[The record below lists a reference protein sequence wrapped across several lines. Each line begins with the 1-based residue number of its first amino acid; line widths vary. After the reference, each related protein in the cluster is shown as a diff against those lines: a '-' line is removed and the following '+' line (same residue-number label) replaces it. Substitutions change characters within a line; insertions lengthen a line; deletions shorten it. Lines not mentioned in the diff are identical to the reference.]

1 MSTIPRP
8 HLSSLWTAV
17 LFTLYFFVFLTS
29 EVFLQDCLLALD
41 RPEDLHIFFLGQMA
55 CLAAGYLSLSLC
67 RRCAY
72 GLLRSVAAA
81 AMLFPALLFIALA
94 FMGIPASL
102 LLWAAA
108 CSYFLGGTGAFL
120 HYSAALCL
128 HRSAV
133 TGRVAGGSIGLAVAI
148 QFLTDT
154 CLDSGQTAILLALV
168 SLVLAMLLA
177 RTPAP
182 ATADEAP
189 SAPPSRRTLALVTA
203 GTAILSIV
211 VGLNEDIVTR
221 LYATGALDVTSWPR
235 LCYLAG
241 LLLAGFLA
249 DIRKR
254 AFMPVITLCVLM
266 LSNMAI
272 FFLSDPRHYQ
282 LNLSILYFYSGFY
295 VVYFTVLFLDLAP
308 GTRWPLLWAGMGR
321 LCRSLCGR
329 LFSVSKRPVRPAGA
343 GVLHRPEYPAA
354 GRRVRHILLERTIAR
369 SRRRQIRAAVAPGS
383 GHRPFRAKTRPDPPG
398 DRRAARRARLVGSPG
413 EYRCL
418 PGHIGTGHATAP
430 DFHLRQVRCERP
442 SGAGDSLLRPN
453 APVTSVIRPAGLP
466 MPPLLRRCPS
476 PGPPPYRRGCRASA
490 GDSPKNTRAPVT
502 ILAVTGA
509 RVLKKSVAL
518 DVIAQAR
525 GPSCVPARA
534 HGASRPQGRLSC
546 RGGAYSPAM
555 KPDQRASR
563 ARRALPRWLRA
574 FFSSRVSW
582 AALLRMLSS
591 QNRGS

>member
-8 HLSSLWTAV
+8 HISSLWTAV

-55 CLAAGYLSLSLC
+55 CLAAGYLSLALC

-241 LLLAGFLA
+241 LLLAGFLVRTYA
-249 DIRKR
+249 
-254 AFMPVITLCVLM
+254 
-266 LSNMAI
+266 
-272 FFLSDPRHYQ
+272 
-282 LNLSILYFYSGFY
+282 
-295 VVYFTVLFLDLAP
+295 
-308 GTRWPLLWAGMGR
+308 
-321 LCRSLCGR
+321 
-329 LFSVSKRPVRPAGA
+329 SV
-343 GVLHRPEYPAA
+343 
-354 GRRVRHILLERTIAR
+354 
-369 SRRRQIRAAVAPGS
+369 
-383 GHRPFRAKTRPDPPG
+383 
-398 DRRAARRARLVGSPG
+398 
-413 EYRCL
+413 
-418 PGHIGTGHATAP
+418 
-430 DFHLRQVRCERP
+430 
-442 SGAGDSLLRPN
+442 
-453 APVTSVIRPAGLP
+453 
-466 MPPLLRRCPS
+466 
-476 PGPPPYRRGCRASA
+476 
-490 GDSPKNTRAPVT
+490 
-502 ILAVTGA
+502 
-509 RVLKKSVAL
+509 
-518 DVIAQAR
+518 
-525 GPSCVPARA
+525 PSCR
-534 HGASRPQGRLSC
+534 
-546 RGGAYSPAM
+546 
-555 KPDQRASR
+555 
-563 ARRALPRWLRA
+563 
-574 FFSSRVSW
+574 
-582 AALLRMLSS
+582 
-591 QNRGS
+591 

>member
-102 LLWAAA
+102 LLW
-108 CSYFLGGTGAFL
+108 
-120 HYSAALCL
+120 
-128 HRSAV
+128 
-133 TGRVAGGSIGLAVAI
+133 AVAI

-321 LCRSLCGR
+321 LCRSLCVGAFFLCPSDLFGLLGQEYSIVLNTLLLAGVCAIFFWSGQLRDHGAARSAPPLRQAQAIGLFAQKHALTHRETDVLRAVLASSDPLGNIAVCLGISERVMQRHLTSIYAKCGVSGR
-329 LFSVSKRPVRPAGA
+329 L
-343 GVLHRPEYPAA
+343 E
-354 GRRVRHILLERTIAR
+354 
-369 SRRRQIRAAVAPGS
+369 
-383 GHRPFRAKTRPDPPG
+383 
-398 DRRAARRARLVGSPG
+398 LV
-413 EYRCL
+413 
-418 PGHIGTGHATAP
+418 T
-430 DFHLRQVRCERP
+430 
-442 SGAGDSLLRPN
+442 
-453 APVTSVIRPAGLP
+453 
-466 MPPLLRRCPS
+466 
-476 PGPPPYRRGCRASA
+476 
-490 GDSPKNTRAPVT
+490 
-502 ILAVTGA
+502 
-509 RVLKKSVAL
+509 
-518 DVIAQAR
+518 
-525 GPSCVPARA
+525 
-534 HGASRPQGRLSC
+534 
-546 RGGAYSPAM
+546 
-555 KPDQRASR
+555 
-563 ARRALPRWLRA
+563 A
-574 FFSSRVSW
+574 FFG
-582 AALLRMLSS
+582 
-591 QNRGS
+591 QTPP

>member
-321 LCRSLCGR
+321 LCRSLCVGAFFLCPSD
-329 LFSVSKRPVRPAGA
+329 LFGLLGQEYSIVLNTLLLA
-343 GVLHRPEYPAA
+343 GVCA
-354 GRRVRHILLERTIAR
+354 IFLLERTIAR

-442 SGAGDSLLRPN
+442 SGAGDSLLRPD
-453 APVTSVIRPAGLP
+453 APVTSVIRPRRPADVAPTASLPQPGPAAIPAGLP
-466 MPPLLRRCPS
+466 
-476 PGPPPYRRGCRASA
+476 GICR
-490 GDSPKNTRAPVT
+490 
-502 ILAVTGA
+502 
-509 RVLKKSVAL
+509 
-518 DVIAQAR
+518 
-525 GPSCVPARA
+525 
-534 HGASRPQGRLSC
+534 
-546 RGGAYSPAM
+546 
-555 KPDQRASR
+555 
-563 ARRALPRWLRA
+563 
-574 FFSSRVSW
+574 
-582 AALLRMLSS
+582 
-591 QNRGS
+591 

>member
-133 TGRVAGGSIGLAVAI
+133 TGKVAGGSIGLAVAI

-241 LLLAGFLA
+241 LLLAG
-249 DIRKR
+249 
-254 AFMPVITLCVLM
+254 VC
-266 LSNMAI
+266 AI
-272 FFLSDPRHYQ
+272 FFWSGQLRDHGAARSAPPLRQDQAIGLFAQKHALTHRETDVLRAVLASSDPLGNIAVCLGISERVMQRH
-282 LNLSILYFYSGFY
+282 LTSIYAKCGVS
-295 VVYFTVLFLDLAP
+295 
-308 GTRWPLLWAGMGR
+308 GR
-321 LCRSLCGR
+321 L
-329 LFSVSKRPVRPAGA
+329 
-343 GVLHRPEYPAA
+343 E
-354 GRRVRHILLERTIAR
+354 
-369 SRRRQIRAAVAPGS
+369 
-383 GHRPFRAKTRPDPPG
+383 
-398 DRRAARRARLVGSPG
+398 LV
-413 EYRCL
+413 
-418 PGHIGTGHATAP
+418 T
-430 DFHLRQVRCERP
+430 
-442 SGAGDSLLRPN
+442 
-453 APVTSVIRPAGLP
+453 
-466 MPPLLRRCPS
+466 
-476 PGPPPYRRGCRASA
+476 
-490 GDSPKNTRAPVT
+490 
-502 ILAVTGA
+502 
-509 RVLKKSVAL
+509 
-518 DVIAQAR
+518 
-525 GPSCVPARA
+525 
-534 HGASRPQGRLSC
+534 
-546 RGGAYSPAM
+546 
-555 KPDQRASR
+555 
-563 ARRALPRWLRA
+563 A
-574 FFSSRVSW
+574 FFG
-582 AALLRMLSS
+582 
-591 QNRGS
+591 QTPP

>member
-177 RTPAP
+177 RTPA
-182 ATADEAP
+182 
-189 SAPPSRRTLALVTA
+189 
-203 GTAILSIV
+203 
-211 VGLNEDIVTR
+211 
-221 LYATGALDVTSWPR
+221 
-235 LCYLAG
+235 
-241 LLLAGFLA
+241 
-249 DIRKR
+249 
-254 AFMPVITLCVLM
+254 
-266 LSNMAI
+266 
-272 FFLSDPRHYQ
+272 
-282 LNLSILYFYSGFY
+282 
-295 VVYFTVLFLDLAP
+295 
-308 GTRWPLLWAGMGR
+308 
-321 LCRSLCGR
+321 
-329 LFSVSKRPVRPAGA
+329 
-343 GVLHRPEYPAA
+343 
-354 GRRVRHILLERTIAR
+354 
-369 SRRRQIRAAVAPGS
+369 
-383 GHRPFRAKTRPDPPG
+383 
-398 DRRAARRARLVGSPG
+398 
-413 EYRCL
+413 
-418 PGHIGTGHATAP
+418 
-430 DFHLRQVRCERP
+430 
-442 SGAGDSLLRPN
+442 
-453 APVTSVIRPAGLP
+453 
-466 MPPLLRRCPS
+466 
-476 PGPPPYRRGCRASA
+476 
-490 GDSPKNTRAPVT
+490 
-502 ILAVTGA
+502 
-509 RVLKKSVAL
+509 
-518 DVIAQAR
+518 
-525 GPSCVPARA
+525 
-534 HGASRPQGRLSC
+534 
-546 RGGAYSPAM
+546 
-555 KPDQRASR
+555 
-563 ARRALPRWLRA
+563 
-574 FFSSRVSW
+574 
-582 AALLRMLSS
+582 
-591 QNRGS
+591 

>member
-8 HLSSLWTAV
+8 HISSLWTAV

-55 CLAAGYLSLSLC
+55 CLAAGYLSLALC

-81 AMLFPALLFIALA
+81 AML
-94 FMGIPASL
+94 
-102 LLWAAA
+102 
-108 CSYFLGGTGAFL
+108 
-120 HYSAALCL
+120 
-128 HRSAV
+128 
-133 TGRVAGGSIGLAVAI
+133 
-148 QFLTDT
+148 FLTDT

-272 FFLSDPRHYQ
+272 FFPSDPRHYQ

-321 LCRSLCGR
+321 LCRSLCVGAFFLCPSDLFGLLGQEYSIVLNTLLLAGVCAIFFWSGQLRDHGAARSAPPLRQAQAIGLFAQKHALTHRETDVLRAVLASSDPLGNIAVCLGISERVMQRHLTSIYAKCGVSGR
-329 LFSVSKRPVRPAGA
+329 L
-343 GVLHRPEYPAA
+343 E
-354 GRRVRHILLERTIAR
+354 
-369 SRRRQIRAAVAPGS
+369 
-383 GHRPFRAKTRPDPPG
+383 
-398 DRRAARRARLVGSPG
+398 LV
-413 EYRCL
+413 
-418 PGHIGTGHATAP
+418 T
-430 DFHLRQVRCERP
+430 
-442 SGAGDSLLRPN
+442 
-453 APVTSVIRPAGLP
+453 
-466 MPPLLRRCPS
+466 
-476 PGPPPYRRGCRASA
+476 
-490 GDSPKNTRAPVT
+490 
-502 ILAVTGA
+502 
-509 RVLKKSVAL
+509 
-518 DVIAQAR
+518 
-525 GPSCVPARA
+525 
-534 HGASRPQGRLSC
+534 
-546 RGGAYSPAM
+546 
-555 KPDQRASR
+555 
-563 ARRALPRWLRA
+563 A
-574 FFSSRVSW
+574 FFG
-582 AALLRMLSS
+582 
-591 QNRGS
+591 QTPP

>member
-282 LNLSILYFYSGFY
+282 LNLSILYFYSDFY

-321 LCRSLCGR
+321 LCRSLCVGAFFLCPSDLFGLLGQEYSIVLNTLLLAGVCAIFFWSGQLRDHGAARSAPPLRQDQAIGLFAQKHALTHRETDVLRAVLASSDPLGNIAVCLGISERVMQRHLTSIYAKCGVSGR
-329 LFSVSKRPVRPAGA
+329 L
-343 GVLHRPEYPAA
+343 E
-354 GRRVRHILLERTIAR
+354 
-369 SRRRQIRAAVAPGS
+369 
-383 GHRPFRAKTRPDPPG
+383 
-398 DRRAARRARLVGSPG
+398 LV
-413 EYRCL
+413 
-418 PGHIGTGHATAP
+418 T
-430 DFHLRQVRCERP
+430 
-442 SGAGDSLLRPN
+442 
-453 APVTSVIRPAGLP
+453 
-466 MPPLLRRCPS
+466 
-476 PGPPPYRRGCRASA
+476 
-490 GDSPKNTRAPVT
+490 
-502 ILAVTGA
+502 
-509 RVLKKSVAL
+509 
-518 DVIAQAR
+518 
-525 GPSCVPARA
+525 
-534 HGASRPQGRLSC
+534 
-546 RGGAYSPAM
+546 
-555 KPDQRASR
+555 
-563 ARRALPRWLRA
+563 A
-574 FFSSRVSW
+574 FFG
-582 AALLRMLSS
+582 
-591 QNRGS
+591 QTPP